1 MINRL
6 IIANLVN
13 RPVRTLL
20 SVAAVAIEVVLII
33 LVVGLT
39 HGMVQESAR
48 RTAGVGA
55 EIMVQP
61 QTTSMFLGFS
71 GSPMPVAIGSKIA
84 ELPEVRAVAPVLVQ
98 ASTSG
103 GLTLIY
109 GIDTPTFDA
118 VSGGFRFLEGQT
130 FQQPDDV
137 LVDDVFADSRN
148 LKIGSTLEL
157 LNQKFR
163 VAGIVEHGKGAR
175 IFVPIAKLQDLMGSA
190 GKASIFFVRLKQ
202 PNTVKQAMGKL
213 AELLPNYQLR
223 DMQEYVSLMVAGNVP
238 GLSNFISVI
247 IGLAVCIG
255 LLVIFITMYSTIIER
270 TREIG
275 ILKAMGA
282 SRAYVFNL
290 VLRETV
296 TLTFF
301 GIVAGLGLSY
311 AVRYLIGILFPTL
324 PILITPDWM
333 LRAAGI
339 AVFASLFGSC
349 YPALRASKQ
358 DAIEALAYE

>member
-1 MINRL
+1 LINRL

-13 RPVRTLL
+13 RPIRTLI

-39 HGMVQESAR
+39 HGTVQESAR

-71 GSPMPVAIGSKIA
+71 GSPMPVAIGGKIA
-84 ELPEVRAVAPVLVQ
+84 ELPEVAAVAPVLVQ

-103 GLTLIY
+103 GITLIY
-109 GIDTPTFDA
+109 GIDTPSFDA
-118 VSGGFRFLEGQT
+118 VSGGFKFLEGQT
-130 FQQPDDV
+130 FSQPDDV
-137 LVDDVFADSRN
+137 LVDDIFAESRQ
-148 LKIGSTLEL
+148 LKVGSTLDL
-157 LNQKFR
+157 LNQKFN

-175 IFVPIAKLQDLMGSA
+175 IFVPIAKLQDLMGSS

-202 PNTVKQAMGKL
+202 SNTVKQAMGKL
-213 AELLPNYQLR
+213 GTLLPNYQLR

-282 SRAYVFNL
+282 SRGYVFNL

-296 TLTFF
+296 TLTLF
-301 GIVAGLGLSY
+301 GVAGGIAMSY
-311 AVRYLIGILFPTL
+311 GVRALIGLLFPTL
-324 PILITPDWM
+324 PILITGEWM
-333 LRAAGI
+333 LRATGI

>member
-6 IIANLVN
+6 IFANLVR

-20 SVAAVAIEVVLII
+20 SVSAVAIEVVLII

-39 HGMVQESAR
+39 DGIVQESAR

-71 GSPMPVAIGSKIA
+71 GAPMPVAIGEKLA
-84 ELPEVRAVAPVLVQ
+84 ELDEVRAVAPVLVQ

-109 GIDTPTFDA
+109 GIDPASFDA
-118 VSGGFRFLEGQT
+118 VSGGFRFLEGGG
-130 FQQPDDV
+130 FEQPDDV
-137 LVDDVFADSRN
+137 LVDDVFADSRQ
-148 LKIGSTLEL
+148 LRVGSSLDL
-157 LNQKFR
+157 LNQTFR
-163 VAGIVEHGKGAR
+163 VAGVVEHGKGAR
-175 IFVPIAKLQDLMGSA
+175 IFVPLAKLQELMGSA
-190 GKASIFFVRLKQ
+190 GKTSIFFVRLKQ
-202 PNTVKQAMGKL
+202 SSQIQTALSKMQQ
-213 AELLPNYQLR
+213 LLPGYQLR

-238 GLSNFISVI
+238 GLSNFISVM

-290 VLRETV
+290 VLRETA
-296 TLTFF
+296 TLTVI
-301 GIVAGLGLSY
+301 GIVSGIGLSF
-311 AVRYLIGILFPTL
+311 AVRQVVGIMFPTL
-324 PILITPDWM
+324 PILITSEWM

-339 AVFASLFGSC
+339 ALAASLFGSC
-349 YPALRASKQ
+349 YPALRASRQ

>member
-6 IIANLVN
+6 ILANLVN
-13 RPVRTLL
+13 RPIRTLL
-20 SVAAVAIEVVLII
+20 SVAAVALEVVLII
-33 LVVGLT
+33 MVVGLSQ
-39 HGMVQESAR
+39 GVMQESAR

-71 GSPMPVAIGSKIA
+71 GSPMPVTIA
-84 ELPEVRAVAPVLVQ
+84 AKLAEIPEVRAVAPVLVQ

-103 GLTLIY
+103 GITLIY
-109 GIDTPTFDA
+109 GIDVPSFDA
-118 VSGGFRFLEGQT
+118 VSGGFRFLDGRGFE
-130 FQQPDDV
+130 QPDDV
-137 LVDDVFADSRN
+137 LVDDIFADSRS
-148 LKIGSTLEL
+148 LKVGSTLEL
-157 LNQKFR
+157 LNQQFR

-175 IFVPIAKLQDLMGSA
+175 IFLPIEKLQDLMGSA
-190 GKASIFFVRLKQ
+190 GKASIFFVRLTQPKQ
-202 PNTVKQAMGKL
+202 VKEAL
-213 AELLPNYQLR
+213 AKMQVLLPNYQLR

-282 SRAYVFNL
+282 SRGYVFNL
-290 VLRETV
+290 VLRETA
-296 TLTFF
+296 TLTVF
-301 GIVAGLGLSY
+301 GIIGGIGLSY
-311 AVRYLIGILFPTL
+311 AVRQLVGLFFPTL
-324 PILITPDWM
+324 PIVITSEWM

-339 AVFASLFGSC
+339 ALFASLFGSC
-349 YPALRASKQ
+349 YPAMRAAKQ

>member
-1 MINRL
+1 LINRL
-6 IIANLVN
+6 IIANLIN

-71 GSPMPVAIGSKIA
+71 GSPMPVAIGAKIA
-84 ELPEVRAVAPVLVQ
+84 ELPEVSAVAPVLVQ

-103 GLTLIY
+103 GITLIY
-109 GIDTPTFDA
+109 GIDTPTFDS

-137 LVDDVFADSRN
+137 LVDDVFADSRQ
-148 LKIGSTLEL
+148 LKVGSTLEL
-157 LNQKFR
+157 LNQQFR

-190 GKASIFFVRLKQ
+190 GKASIFFVRLKDS
-202 PNTVKQAMGKL
+202 NLVKQAMAKM

-282 SRAYVFNL
+282 SRSYIFNL

-301 GIVAGLGLSY
+301 GITAGLALSY
-311 AVRYLIGILFPTL
+311 AVRYLISVLFPTL